1 MKPVLLRA
9 IWLRA
14 ILLKSMASAVGGM
27 LQQLA
32 TYGCL
37 RVAWALSGYPVW
49 HRQGLQAHHLTDAF
63 RDKGLL
69 DHNNAVA
76 ALEWHAIEWGA
87 IGRVYRVKPSY
98 RYPAAG
104 LPSTLIVKTLGETL
118 PSMIMSRLFKL
129 LELETRAVTDLRTH
143 CRDLQ
148 PDIHLVAS
156 HPRLG
161 MGCIV
166 MEDLGHLRNQRSHA
180 PGGASVEDA
189 RLLLAACGKLHGLT
203 WGKVAFAS
211 YYSDSPIMTHR
222 FGKLAKA
229 FLEGPFKPLIA
240 AHLPHL
246 KRALMDFSCRDFQ
259 DAFLV
264 RTRGYGL
271 SDTQPRA
278 PLPHRY
284 FAIGHNDVRL
294 DNAFFDDQ
302 RQECRLIDWQTP
314 LYQNPV
320 NDVAWALKELPLA
333 SLTHEIITALLSD
346 YRAAVAD
353 AMNGSTAE
361 SNRGD
366 PTAWTEATLLQE
378 LPWGCYAAVTLL
390 MFSQMLV
397 SRIKEP
403 IPLDIN
409 APLEST
415 LLTNLRNYSVRVDH
429 LLGLCA
435 PADFRAQ
442 ACSTQ
447 P

>member
-1 MKPVLLRA
+1 MEPVLL
-9 IWLRA
+9 
-14 ILLKSMASAVGGM
+14 KSVLSAMGGM

-32 TYGCL
+32 TYACL
-37 RVAWALSGYPVW
+37 RVTWAFSGYPAW

-69 DHNNAVA
+69 DQNNAVA
-76 ALEWHAIEWGA
+76 TLEWHTIEWGA
-87 IGRVYRVKPSY
+87 IGRVYRIKPSY
-98 RYPAAG
+98 RNPANH

-118 PSMIMSRLFKL
+118 PSMIMSKLFKL
-129 LELETRAVTDLRTH
+129 LELETRAVTELRAH

-148 PDIHLVAS
+148 PDIHLVVS

-180 PGGASVEDA
+180 PDGASVADA
-189 RLLLAACGKLHGLT
+189 RLLLNACGKLHGLT
-203 WGKVAFAS
+203 WGKTAFAS

-222 FGKLAKA
+222 FGELAKA
-229 FLEGPFKPLIA
+229 FLEGPFKPLITM
-240 AHLPHL
+240 HLPHL
-246 KRALMDFSCRDFQ
+246 KRALEDFSGRDFQ

-278 PLPHRY
+278 SLPHRY

-320 NDVAWALKELPLA
+320 NDVVWALKELPLA
-333 SLTHEIITALLSD
+333 SLTHATITALLSD
-346 YRAAVAD
+346 YRAAVAE
-353 AMNGSTAE
+353 ALNGSTDE
-361 SNRGD
+361 GNIGKG
-366 PTAWTEATLLQE
+366 TAWTEDTLLQE
-378 LPWGCYAAVTLL
+378 LPWGCYSSVTML

-429 LLGLCA
+429 LLGMYA
-435 PADFRAQ
+435 PEGFRAQ
-442 ACSTQ
+442 ACASQ